1 MGIGGQG
8 ISAVAQMVLKASG
21 DSVTVSGCDMQ
32 ASATTR
38 ELQRIGVPVEIGH
51 NADHVAEIDRLV
63 VVPAALVLNP
73 DHPELATAR
82 SHGIPMI
89 TWQEMLGDLM
99 QKKCVISVSGVH
111 GKGTTTAMI
120 ALMLVDAG
128 WDPTCEVG
136 AIVPRF
142 GVNYRLGQSQYF
154 VNEADEFYNNFWNY
168 HPRLAVVTSIEFEH
182 PEFFADY
189 EAFLASFEHF
199 IRGMDI
205 DGDWPLPPTLVIN
218 AHSAGCI
225 ELLRRLKDWPGRVVM
240 YGVEGFVAPK
250 KISAA
255 SKENKQANFEGEAVV
270 PTDSVV
276 TKNEVL
282 SSNSGKQATFE
293 AYDVK
298 LEGETS
304 FSVRSN
310 WAEKFPGG
318 TRIQL
323 QLPGAHNVQNA
334 LAALTA
340 ASVLGIDAETIVKTL
355 ESFGGI
361 RRRFE
366 IRNQGPIQVKGRSL
380 DVVLVDDYAHHPTAI
395 AATLEAAHE
404 RYPGRR
410 LVAVY
415 QPHMFSRTKTFFTQF
430 LSAFGL
436 ADVAIIADIFPA
448 RERDTGLISSREL
461 VEAMASGSNE
471 LGPYMREGGQVLH
484 VGSVQETVQ
493 LLRGLLRSG
502 DVVLVMGAGDIYTLT
517 DIILNDEE

>member
-21 DSVTVSGCDMQ
+21 DSVTVTGCDMQ

-38 ELQRIGVPVEIGH
+38 ALQRIGVPVEIGH
-51 NADHVAEIDRLV
+51 SAHHLAGIDRLV

-82 SHGIPMI
+82 TRGIPLI
-89 TWQEMLGDLM
+89 TWQEMLGELM
-99 QKKCVISVSGVH
+99 QNKCVLSVGGVH
-111 GKGTTTAMI
+111 GKGTTTAML

-128 WDPTCEVG
+128 LDPTCEVG

-189 EAFLASFEHF
+189 EAFLTSFEHF
-199 IRGMDI
+199 VRGMDM
-205 DGDWPLPPTLVIN
+205 DGDWPLPPTLILN
-218 AHSAGCI
+218 ANSVGCA
-225 ELLRRLKDWPGRVVM
+225 ELLDRLKDWQGRVVT
-240 YGVEGFVAPK
+240 YAVEGFMTQK
-250 KISAA
+250 DINAA
-255 SKENKQANFEGEAVV
+255 STEKRQADFEGETVI
-270 PTDSVV
+270 SM
-276 TKNEVL
+276 
-282 SSNSGKQATFE
+282 NSGVTQSGLLPSKRDNHVNFE

-304 FSVRSN
+304 FRVRSR
-310 WAEKFPGG
+310 WPKAFP
-318 TRIQL
+318 TDKRIHL

-334 LAALTA
+334 LAAISA
-340 ASVLGIDAETIVKTL
+340 AIVLGIDAETIVKTL
-355 ESFGGI
+355 EGFGGI

-366 IRNQGPIQVKGRSL
+366 IRKQGPIQVNGQSL
-380 DVVLVDDYAHHPTAI
+380 DIVLVDDYAHHPTAI

-430 LSAFGL
+430 LSAFDL

-448 RERDTGLISSREL
+448 RERDTGMVSAREL
-461 VEAMASGSNE
+461 VDAMAQQPHF
-471 LGPYMREGGQVLH
+471 LREGGQVLH
-484 VGSVQETVQ
+484 GGSVQETAQ
-493 LLRGLLRSG
+493 LLSSILHSG

-517 DIILNDEE
+517 DMILHDEE

>member
-21 DSVTVSGCDMQ
+21 DSVTVTGCDMQ

-38 ELQRIGVPVEIGH
+38 ALQRIGVPVEIGH
-51 NADHVAEIDRLV
+51 SANHLAEIDRLV

-82 SHGIPMI
+82 KRGIPLI
-89 TWQEMLGDLM
+89 TWQEMLGELM
-99 QKKCVISVSGVH
+99 QKKCAISVSGVH
-111 GKGTTTAMI
+111 GKGTTTAML

-128 WDPTCEVG
+128 LDPTCEVG
-136 AIVPRF
+136 AVVPRF
-142 GVNYRLGQSQYF
+142 GVNYRLGQGQYF

-199 IRGMDI
+199 VRGMDM
-205 DGDWPLPPTLVIN
+205 DGDWPFPPTLVLN
-218 AHSAGCI
+218 ANSAGCA
-225 ELLRRLKDWPGRVVM
+225 ELLDRLKDWTGRVVT
-240 YGVEGFVAPK
+240 YAVEGET
-250 KISAA
+250 IA
-255 SKENKQANFEGEAVV
+255 STNGG
-270 PTDSVV
+270 V
-276 TKNEVL
+276 TQ
-282 SSNSGKQATFE
+282 SGLLPSKPDNQVTFE

-304 FSVRSN
+304 FRVRSR
-310 WAEKFPGG
+310 WPKAFPTD
-318 TRIQL
+318 TRIRL

-334 LAALTA
+334 LAAICA
-340 ASVLGIDAETIVKTL
+340 AIVLGIDAETIVKTL
-355 ESFGGI
+355 EDFGGI

-366 IRNQGPIQVKGRSL
+366 IRNQGQMQVNRQSL
-380 DVVLVDDYAHHPTAI
+380 DIVLVDDYAHHPTAI

-404 RYPGRR
+404 RYPRRR

-430 LSAFGL
+430 LSAFDL

-448 RERDTGLISSREL
+448 RERDTGLVSTREL
-461 VEAMASGSNE
+461 VDAMAQQPHF
-471 LGPYMREGGQVLH
+471 LREGGLVLQG
-484 VGSVQETVQ
+484 GSVQATAQ
-493 LLRGLLRSG
+493 LLRSILRSD

-517 DIILNDEE
+517 DMILNDEA